1 MQIGKEKWI
10 AYVLHKMTKDIFVF
24 FFKSCL
30 ESLTLNSI
38 DHKITIKTMIKM
50 DLAHSDLSDYI

>member
-1 MQIGKEKWI
+1 MDRICTTQDDKRYICI
-10 AYVLHKMTKDIFVF
+10 